1 MKNINGYHFKPS
13 AWDHFKRR
21 TIWYFRS
28 STTNSCLNK
37 KKWYGNNDTE
47 LTKNCITW
55 ALNGKEDTEKHDC
68 VITKIL
74 YQKPFFQVIFNFK
87 GYDIWLPLN
96 CCNTSLSSL
105 ECSSS
110 KCPCSIVT
118 VPRSFMHIGQRKPSL
133 TSAAVAILKC

>member
-1 MKNINGYHFKPS
+1 MAIISDHLPEPFLKKNNLVFC
-13 AWDHFKRR
+13 
-21 TIWYFRS
+21 S
-28 STTNSCLNK
+28 STTNSFLNK
-37 KKWYGNNDTE
+37 KKWYENNNTE

-68 VITKIL
+68 VITKIV
-74 YQKPFFQVIFNFK
+74 YQKPFFQVILNYK
-87 GYDIWLPLN
+87 GYDTWLPLN

>member
-1 MKNINGYHFKPS
+1 MVIISDHLPEPFLKKNNLV
-13 AWDHFKRR
+13 
-21 TIWYFRS
+21 FRS

-37 KKWYGNNDTE
+37 KKRYENNDTE

-68 VITKIL
+68 VITKIV

-133 TSAAVAILKC
+133 TSAAVAILKY

>member
-1 MKNINGYHFKPS
+1 MAIISDHLPEPFLKKNNLV
-13 AWDHFKRR
+13 
-21 TIWYFRS
+21 FRS
-28 STTNSCLNK
+28 SNTNSFLIK
-37 KKWYGNNDTE
+37 KKWYENNNTE

-68 VITKIL
+68 VITKIV

>member
-1 MKNINGYHFKPS
+1 MAIISDHLPEPFLKKNNLV
-13 AWDHFKRR
+13 
-21 TIWYFRS
+21 FRS
-28 STTNSCLNK
+28 SNTNSFLNK
-37 KKWYGNNDTE
+37 KKWYENNNTE

-68 VITKIL
+68 VITKIV

>member
-1 MKNINGYHFKPS
+1 MAIISDHLPEPFLKKNNLV
-13 AWDHFKRR
+13 
-21 TIWYFRS
+21 FRS
-28 STTNSCLNK
+28 STTNSFLNK
-37 KKWYGNNDTE
+37 KKWYENNNTE

-68 VITKIL
+68 VITKIV

-133 TSAAVAILKC
+133 TSAAVAILKY

>member
-1 MKNINGYHFKPS
+1 MAIISDHLPEPFLKKNNLV
-13 AWDHFKRR
+13 
-21 TIWYFRS
+21 FRS
-28 STTNSCLNK
+28 STTNSCQNK
-37 KKWYGNNDTE
+37 KKWYENNDTE

-68 VITKIL
+68 VITKIV